1 MWAPL
6 RSNPVAAGLLGVV
19 VLGGL
24 ALLAGRLIDD
34 PSVSRRLLSLQGEYR
49 GTYAGNCVA
58 LLLLRR
64 GGEVEYRDGCDG
76 ELELR
81 AVGTWVLRGRVVRFA
96 WRDEPEEWTRQKRR
110 GRLST
115 SNGRYVIEIDFV
127 RLEKLAQRGAPP

>member
-6 RSNPVAAGLLGVV
+6 RSNPVAAGILGVL

-24 ALLAGRLIDD
+24 ALLAGRLFDD
-34 PSVSRRLLSLQGEYR
+34 AGVSRRLQRLQGEYR

-58 LLLLRR
+58 LLLLQR
-64 GGEVEYRDGCDG
+64 GGEAEYRDGCDG

-81 AVGTWVLRGRVVRFA
+81 AVGTWVLRGKVVRFA
-96 WRDEPEEWTRQKRR
+96 WRDEPEEWARQKRR

-115 SNGRYVIEIDFV
+115 SDGRYVIELDFV
-127 RLEKLAQRGAPP
+127 RLEKLTPRDAPP